1 MVFPVVTYRSENF
14 LVQGLNPVIPN
25 CRQILYHPSQQGSP
39 CRCENW
45 TIKQAEHQKIDA
57 FKLWCWIRVFRIPW
71 TARRSSQ
78 SILKE
83 INSEYSLKGLIL
95 KLILQSFG
103 HLMWRA
109 NSLEKPWF
117 WERLGAGGK
126 GSDRRWDGWMAS
138 PIQWTWVWANS
149 GRWWRTR
156 KPGVLQS
163 KRTGYN

>member
-1 MVFPVVTYRSENF
+1 MVFLVVTYRSENF
-14 LVQGLNPVIPN
+14 LVQELNPVLPT
-25 CRQILYHPSQQGSP
+25 CRQILYYPSQQGSP
-39 CRCENW
+39 CRCENR

-57 FKLWCWIRVFRIPW
+57 FKLWCWIRLFRIHW

-83 INSEYSLKGLIL
+83 INSEYSLKGLML
-95 KLILQSFG
+95 KLTLQSFG

-109 NSLEKPWF
+109 NSLEKPWC

-126 GSDRRWDGWMAS
+126 GSDRRLDGWMAS

-149 GRWWRTR
+149 GRQWRTG
-156 KPGVLQS
+156 KPGALQS
-163 KRTGYN
+163 KRMGYN